1 MGSACKQAHESY
13 YTANVFRDTK
23 QGVCVCVFAVST
35 VREMTHTGLDRQGWY
50 FLVSSPMARAF
61 KYRPSL
67 KSSNFRRSPKT
78 ASRERSEN
86 DADEIASN
94 EQTDA

>member
-1 MGSACKQAHESY
+1 MSKQLSIVDTSENVDLIAENGKSY
-13 YTANVFRDTK
+13 
-23 QGVCVCVFAVST
+23 
-35 VREMTHTGLDRQGWY
+35 EQGWY
-50 FLVSSPMARAF
+50 FLVSSPMARVF